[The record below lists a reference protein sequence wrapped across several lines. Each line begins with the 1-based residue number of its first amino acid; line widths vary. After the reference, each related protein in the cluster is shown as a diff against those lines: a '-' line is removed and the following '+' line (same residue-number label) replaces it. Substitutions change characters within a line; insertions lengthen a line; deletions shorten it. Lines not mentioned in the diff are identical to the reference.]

1 MYKIGI
7 PLFDS
12 IQILPKK
19 IIAGIMYIIR
29 HIGNPHFFTVF
40 TLICTLVGF
49 ALLFIFGMYF
59 YKKWSDYIAANSIK
73 NHYSP
78 ADTLPDINI
87 DIADE

>member
-1 MYKIGI
+1 MSKIEI
-7 PLFDS
+7 PLFNS
-12 IQILPKK
+12 IKNLLKK
-19 IIAGIMYIIR
+19 IIAGIMHIIR
-29 HIGNPHFFTVF
+29 HIGNPHFFTAC

-49 ALLFIFGMYF
+49 TLLFIFGMYF